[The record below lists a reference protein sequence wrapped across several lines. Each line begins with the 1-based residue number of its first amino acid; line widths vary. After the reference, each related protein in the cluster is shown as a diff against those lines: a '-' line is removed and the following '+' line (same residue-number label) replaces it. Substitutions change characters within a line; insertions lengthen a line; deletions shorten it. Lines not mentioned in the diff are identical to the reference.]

1 MSSKKRK
8 YREKISATTGGTLDL
23 FDHPA
28 FRSSL
33 PPQDVVHPGDG
44 GADDRDAS
52 AIGIDEEDLE
62 DAPAAEPRRA

>member
-8 YREKISATTGGTLDL
+8 YREKISESTGGVMDL

-33 PPQDVVHPGDG
+33 PPQDVVRSGDD
-44 GADDRDAS
+44 ADEDRE
-52 AIGIDEEDLE
+52 GLHEDDLAN
-62 DAPAAEPRRA
+62 APSAEPRPA